1 MYITN
6 YIVIIDLEKLK
17 PYPKKYKLVL
27 IVRYREPIH
36 YSKIFP
42 IISNNMYA
50 FVCFDGDEAIILG
63 FSKAS
68 RLVLRIIY
76 ATMII

>member
-1 MYITN
+1 MYITD

-27 IVRYREPIH
+27 ILRYREPIH
-36 YSKIFP
+36 YSKIFS

-50 FVCFDGDEAIILG
+50 FVCLDGDEAIILG

-68 RLVLRIIY
+68 RLVLRKIY
-76 ATMII
+76 AVMFI